1 MTSSVYPAA
10 IGAIALFANRVT
22 PFSHFVDPSS
32 TLSSSPFFNLSI
44 FRLI

>member
-22 PFSHFVDPSS
+22 PFSRFVDPSS
-32 TLSSSPFFNLSI
+32 ALSSSHFFNLYV